1 MGEFSTVKQTLDFV
15 SGLHKGAVFNY
26 GGGGGER
33 TDKFWGRVA
42 VYWRP
47 IWGGL
52 KFSEPVF
59 RGGGC
64 NFLGAFGRWARTEG
78 FCVTEILSTAWNTMA
93 VQVILTELHTQS

>member
-1 MGEFSTVKQTLDFV
+1 MFEYPDTNTRGVGKILDSYATLDFA

-26 GGGGGER
+26 WGGER

-42 VYWRP
+42 IYWRP

-59 RGGGC
+59 RGGVVI
-64 NFLGAFGRWARTEG
+64 FWAPLGDGRVLRG
-78 FCVTEILSTAWNTMA
+78 FVSLKY
-93 VQVILTELHTQS
+93 